1 MHPLM
6 TTKNVAIAGAAGSFL
21 WLYTLCTFSANEF
34 KSFEYREQEDGSKGY
49 VQVVD
54 VKTHSLP
61 SRLVAAMFLLGF
73 SYTAYKVNGDIEKK
87 TEAKSIKPQSPKAST
102 PQVTLETPALF
113 QADEE
118 SEEEVIDYPDIP
130 ATQLQ
135 RPIYDEPPVVDA
147 PMSVSQEDLTNKV
160 LPSLYHFPKRHL
172 ICVAE
177 TGAGKTSLLLGLI
190 KTAYNS
196 TAGSVDMY
204 LCTVKDGNWMGL
216 EYQQDSQGNDRH
228 VCVDQVT
235 GKGVAQVMR
244 NLRHCREKLNA
255 RGAARKQAVAEGKP
269 KPIFPPIVFVID
281 EMNTLISAM
290 KKQGCKEDFLLV
302 VDAIASTGRE
312 DNLRLWIFGQDYQ
325 VQNLGINTGN
335 WGNYGF
341 ALLGRIYNDEE
352 TGDEIYACEKMEAAF
367 VGRQALFGN
376 EGSTYWEQSL
386 SLIKENKGSAIIW
399 TSLTRQACLMPYL
412 PKIEY
417 ETLWEVQQDDEEPA
431 LSEAEPE
438 AEDDREAEEEELFN
452 EEPESFPISLA
463 LI

>member
-6 TTKNVAIAGAAGSFL
+6 TTKNVAIAGATGSLF

-34 KSFEYREQEDGSKGY
+34 KSLEYRQFEDGSKGY

-54 VKTHSLP
+54 VKTHSIP
-61 SRLVAAMFLLGF
+61 SRLIAAMFLLGF
-73 SYTAYKVNGDIEKK
+73 SYTAYKSKGEVIGEEA
-87 TEAKSIKPQSPKAST
+87 EAKVVQSRKPKVPVSKSF
-102 PQVTLETPALF
+102 LETPALF
-113 QADEE
+113 Q
-118 SEEEVIDYPDIP
+118 EEEEDLAIP
-130 ATQLQ
+130 VTQIQ
-135 RPIYDEPPVVDA
+135 KPVYDEPPVIEA
-147 PMSVSQEDLTNKV
+147 SASVSQEDLTNKV

-190 KTAYNS
+190 KMAYNS

-204 LCTVKDGNWMGL
+204 LCTVKEGNWMGL
-216 EYQQDSQGNDRH
+216 EHQQDNQGNDRQ
-228 VCVDQVT
+228 VYVDQVT

-255 RGAARKQAVAEGKP
+255 RGAARRQAVAEGKP
-269 KPIFPPIVFVID
+269 KPVFPPIIFIID

-290 KKQGCKEDFLLV
+290 KGQGCKDDFLLV
-302 VDAIASTGRE
+302 IDAIASTGRE

-341 ALLGRIYNDEE
+341 ALLGRIYDDEE

-367 VGRQALFGN
+367 TGRQALFGN
-376 EGSTYWEQSL
+376 EGSNYWGQSL
-386 SLIKENKGSAIIW
+386 SLIKENKGSAVIW

-412 PKIEY
+412 PRIEY
-417 ETLWEVQQDDEEPA
+417 ETLWEVQQGDEEPIV
-431 LSEAEPE
+431 SEAEPE
-438 AEDDREAEEEELFN
+438 AEDAQEAQEEELFN
-452 EEPESFPISLA
+452 EAPESFPISLA